1 MHHPSPIALL
11 TPLPIS
17 RTASPALNYSPSTAS
32 KCERL
37 LRDTLRRADLASSSS
52 RTASPC
58 TPYFPH
64 EVFIADCLTRDA
76 DDNDDDDDLFAPAMT
91 SQLRR
96 ASTTAHPPSPTRPQ
110 VQHSPRTT
118 HGHAHHRASHSMS
131 AAAPPVLRHPTPLR
145 PGVSASRSD
154 PSHRSTTPSA
164 APLLPHEVALRSRLQ
179 GVLDSHARSGSAG
192 GHRRATGPIHPP
204 PGSSRNHN
212 RSRSVSARTQAYD
225 GDAAWWSST
234 TPASPVTEATPSL
247 SHHSSIASLSSVPSS
262 RSDSHPSTPPS
273 PTTDRPSFDVRTAS
287 AFCRNNPGLVS
298 FRDVEG
304 LGAPPDAD
312 EEDSD
317 AEEERRGRWW
327 DLYSWSPFKG
337 RRRPSAPESSSA

>member
-1 MHHPSPIALL
+1 
-11 TPLPIS
+11 
-17 RTASPALNYSPSTAS
+17 
-32 KCERL
+32 
-37 LRDTLRRADLASSSS
+37 
-52 RTASPC
+52 
-58 TPYFPH
+58 
-64 EVFIADCLTRDA
+64 
-76 DDNDDDDDLFAPAMT
+76 
-91 SQLRR
+91 
-96 ASTTAHPPSPTRPQ
+96 
-110 VQHSPRTT
+110 
-118 HGHAHHRASHSMS
+118 MS

-179 GVLDSHARSGSAG
+179 GVLDSHARSGSAS

-234 TPASPVTEATPSL
+234 TPAVRSPSFAPRVNKSLTNLHRLPFPQSPVTEATPSL

-312 EEDSD
+312 EEGSD

-337 RRRPSAPESSSA
+337 RRRPSAAESSSA